1 MENKPTCSFGEDL
14 HISGQVLLMGATSVT
29 TLRVWLPKSIEEFSG
44 EVQRGPGNMRNQA
57 LQSH

>member
-29 TLRVWLPKSIEEFSG
+29 TLSVVAQVYRRVL
-44 EVQRGPGNMRNQA
+44 R
-57 LQSH
+57 